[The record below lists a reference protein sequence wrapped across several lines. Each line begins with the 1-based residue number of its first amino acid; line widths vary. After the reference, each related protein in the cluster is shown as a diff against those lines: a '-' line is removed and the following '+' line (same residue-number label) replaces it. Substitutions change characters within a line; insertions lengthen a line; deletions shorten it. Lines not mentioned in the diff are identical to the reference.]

1 MTMLT
6 YIISTIVIFCAC
18 TIGAIVGFGGGV
30 IIKPVLDSM
39 NFCTIDIVNF
49 VSSCAVLAMSISSIV
64 RHKIQKTKFDK
75 KIALSLSLGAV
86 VGGYLGNRLFG
97 LAIAGIG
104 KERLVVIQAV
114 MIIAFVGF
122 AEIYVNMKN
131 PKTFHLT
138 NPVAMAV
145 SGVALG
151 MLNSFLGIG
160 GGPINMTVL
169 LLLFSLAVK
178 QGAVYSI
185 CVVFFCQLSN
195 LVTLFIH
202 NRFEPYADYL
212 PLIIC
217 GMIAAVVG
225 GLVGSTF
232 NKKFSD
238 KTVRIVFSLVMLGVF
253 GINVYNIIVGVM

>member
-1 MTMLT
+1 MVT
-6 YIISTIVIFCAC
+6 YIISTIIIFLAC
-18 TIGAIVGFGGGV
+18 SIGAIVGFGGGV
-30 IIKPVLDSM
+30 IIKPVLDGM
-39 NFCTIDIVNF
+39 GFCTIDIVNF
-49 VSSCAVLAMSISSIV
+49 VSSCAVLAMSISSMV
-64 RHKIQKTKFDK
+64 RHRIQKTQFDK

-86 VGGYLGNRLFG
+86 IGGYLGNRLFR
-97 LAIAGIG
+97 LAIDGIG
-104 KERLVVIQAV
+104 KEKLVVFQAV
-114 MIIAFVGF
+114 MIILFVGF

-138 NPVAMAV
+138 NPVAMVV
-145 SGVALG
+145 SGLALG

-195 LVTLFIH
+195 LVTLFIN
-202 NRFEPYADYL
+202 NRFEPYVEYW

-217 GMIAAVVG
+217 GMVAAVVG
-225 GLVGSTF
+225 GLLGSTL

-238 KTVRIVFSLVMLGVF
+238 KTVRIIFSLVMLVVF
-253 GINVYNIIVGVM
+253 GINVYNIVVGVL

>member
-1 MTMLT
+1 MVT
-6 YIISTIVIFCAC
+6 YIISTIIIFLAC
-18 TIGAIVGFGGGV
+18 SIGAIVGFGGGV
-30 IIKPVLDSM
+30 IIKPVLDGM
-39 NFCTIDIVNF
+39 GFCTIDIVNF
-49 VSSCAVLAMSISSIV
+49 VSSCAVLAMSISSMV
-64 RHKIQKTKFDK
+64 RHRIQKTQFDK

-86 VGGYLGNRLFG
+86 IGGYLGNRLFR
-97 LAIAGIG
+97 LAIDGIG
-104 KERLVVIQAV
+104 KEKLVVFQAV
-114 MIIAFVGF
+114 MIILFVGF
-122 AEIYVNMKN
+122 AEFYVNMKN

-138 NPVAMAV
+138 NPVAMVV
-145 SGVALG
+145 SGLALG

-195 LVTLFIH
+195 LATLFIN
-202 NRFEPYADYL
+202 NRFEPYVEYW

-217 GMIAAVVG
+217 GMVAAVVG
-225 GLVGSTF
+225 GLLGSTL

-238 KTVRIVFSLVMLGVF
+238 KTVRIIFSLVMLVVF
-253 GINVYNIIVGVM
+253 GINVYNIVVGVL

>member
-1 MTMLT
+1 MVT
-6 YIISTIVIFCAC
+6 YIISTIIIFLAC
-18 TIGAIVGFGGGV
+18 SIGAIVGFGGGV
-30 IIKPVLDSM
+30 IIKPVLDGM
-39 NFCTIDIVNF
+39 GFCTIDIVNF
-49 VSSCAVLAMSISSIV
+49 VSSCAVLAMSISSMV
-64 RHKIQKTKFDK
+64 RHRIQKTQFDK

-86 VGGYLGNRLFG
+86 IGGYLGNRLFR
-97 LAIAGIG
+97 LAIDGIG
-104 KERLVVIQAV
+104 KEKLVVFQAV
-114 MIIAFVGF
+114 MIILFVGF
-122 AEIYVNMKN
+122 AEFYVNMKN

-138 NPVAMAV
+138 NPVAMVV
-145 SGVALG
+145 SGLALG

-195 LVTLFIH
+195 LVTLFIN
-202 NRFEPYADYL
+202 NRFEPYVEYW

-217 GMIAAVVG
+217 GMVAAVVG
-225 GLVGSTF
+225 GLLGSTL

-238 KTVRIVFSLVMLGVF
+238 KTVRIIFSLVMLVVF
-253 GINVYNIIVGVM
+253 GINVYNIVVGVL

>member
-1 MTMLT
+1 MVT
-6 YIISTIVIFCAC
+6 YIISTIIIFLAC
-18 TIGAIVGFGGGV
+18 SIGAIVGFGGGV
-30 IIKPVLDSM
+30 IIKPVLDGM
-39 NFCTIDIVNF
+39 GFCTIDIVNF
-49 VSSCAVLAMSISSIV
+49 VSSCAVLAMSISSMV
-64 RHKIQKTKFDK
+64 RHRIQKTQFDK

-86 VGGYLGNRLFG
+86 IGGYLGNRLFR
-97 LAIAGIG
+97 LAIDGIG
-104 KERLVVIQAV
+104 KEKLVVFQAV
-114 MIIAFVGF
+114 MIILFVGF
-122 AEIYVNMKN
+122 AEFYVNMKN

-138 NPVAMAV
+138 NPVAMVV
-145 SGVALG
+145 SGLSLG

-195 LVTLFIH
+195 LVTLFIN
-202 NRFEPYADYL
+202 NRFEPYVEYW

-217 GMIAAVVG
+217 GMVAAVVG
-225 GLVGSTF
+225 GLLGSTL

-238 KTVRIVFSLVMLGVF
+238 KTVRIIFSLVMLVVF
-253 GINVYNIIVGVM
+253 GINVYNIVVGVL

>member
-1 MTMLT
+1 MVT
-6 YIISTIVIFCAC
+6 YIISTIIIFLAC
-18 TIGAIVGFGGGV
+18 SIGAIVGFGGGV
-30 IIKPVLDSM
+30 IIKPVLDGM
-39 NFCTIDIVNF
+39 GFCTIDIVNF
-49 VSSCAVLAMSISSIV
+49 VSSCAVLAMSISSMV
-64 RHKIQKTKFDK
+64 RHRIQKTQFDK

-86 VGGYLGNRLFG
+86 IGGYLGNRLFR
-97 LAIAGIG
+97 LAIDGIG
-104 KERLVVIQAV
+104 KEKLVVFQAV
-114 MIIAFVGF
+114 MIILFVGF
-122 AEIYVNMKN
+122 AEFNVNMKN

-138 NPVAMAV
+138 NPVAMVV
-145 SGVALG
+145 SGLALG

-195 LVTLFIH
+195 LVTLFIN
-202 NRFEPYADYL
+202 NRFEPYVEYW

-217 GMIAAVVG
+217 GMVAAVVG
-225 GLVGSTF
+225 GLLGSTL

-238 KTVRIVFSLVMLGVF
+238 KTVRIIFSLVMLVVF
-253 GINVYNIIVGVM
+253 GINVYNIVVGVL